1 MLDRERERGGEGRDW
16 DGRRHEE
23 IGEKKETRE
32 RKSRDGERIGRKR
45 ERGGG

>member
-1 MLDRERERGGEGRDW
+1 MLDTERERGGRAETGTEGETKKR
-16 DGRRHEE
+16 EK
-23 IGEKKETRE
+23 KKETRE